1 LDHNKFLIGL
11 KNGKLI
17 QCSLSKEYLEG
28 DNYQLKVK
36 FDKQIQAHKKDINVI
51 EVDYRLGIIIT
62 AGEDNY
68 LFIRKIYDL
77 ELITPIKFKSK
88 FMITMAKVSSLN
100 FLYVQCFNVNK
111 NSSIIFGYTLN
122 GIYFA
127 KSKYAFY
134 DSLDFTRSGN
144 VVTFVDKSRIEVLN
158 GNDLKNKAN
167 MNDKTSKSWE
177 TTKAKI
183 NGSFWANFNYISR
196 RNELDKNTIKCVTF
210 AHICYEKKNAINF
223 LESADVTDLKMFE

>member
-1 LDHNKFLIGL
+1 
-11 KNGKLI
+11 
-17 QCSLSKEYLEG
+17 
-28 DNYQLKVK
+28 
-36 FDKQIQAHKKDINVI
+36 
-51 EVDYRLGIIIT
+51 
-62 AGEDNY
+62 
-68 LFIRKIYDL
+68 
-77 ELITPIKFKSK
+77 
-88 FMITMAKVSSLN
+88 M
-100 FLYVQCFNVNK
+100 YVQCFNINK

-210 AHICYEKKNAINF
+210 AHICSEKKNAINF